1 MHTQQE
7 IYEQAV
13 ILPYEE
19 RKNLIRDLEKS
30 LRNGTGT
37 PDIADEI
44 ELSVEEREKI
54 VNRLR
59 GIAAVPGK
67 RPPTDEEAKEAYY
80 SYLAEKYK

>member
-67 RPPTDEEAKEAYY
+67 RPPTDEEAKEEYY